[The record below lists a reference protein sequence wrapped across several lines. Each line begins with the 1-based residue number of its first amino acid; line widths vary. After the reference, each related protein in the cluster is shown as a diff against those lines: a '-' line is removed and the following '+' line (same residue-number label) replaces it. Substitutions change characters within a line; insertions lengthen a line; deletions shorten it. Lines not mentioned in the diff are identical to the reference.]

1 MSALRAR
8 VDADKCIA
16 CGLCIE
22 VCPAVFEAEDDGRAV
37 VRIAAVPTE
46 EDDACRDA
54 AAQCPVEAIIL
65 EESDG

>member
-37 VRIAAVPTE
+37 VRIAAVPPE
-46 EDDACRDA
+46 EDDACRNA

-65 EESDG
+65 EESGD

>member
-37 VRIAAVPTE
+37 VRIAAVPAE
-46 EDDACRDA
+46 LQDACHDA
-54 AAQCPVEAIIL
+54 AAQCPVEAIIIA
-65 EESDG
+65 ESDD

>member
-37 VRIAAVPTE
+37 VRSAEVPAE
-46 EDDACRDA
+46 EQDACRDA
-54 AAQCPVEAIIL
+54 AAQCPVEAIIV
-65 EESDG
+65 EQSDD